1 MLTKTACLWHREL
14 KQELCNNLE
23 GWGGEG
29 DEREVQEGGGHMYTY
44 GWFMLMFGRNQ
55 QNSVK
60 QLSFNKKKKFRKKI
74 HCPSALIMKGKGTD
88 QKNVHVKNK
97 D

>member
-55 QNSVK
+55 QKSVK
-60 QLSFNKKKKFRKKI
+60 QLSFNKKKIQKKNTLSICFNYERKG
-74 HCPSALIMKGKGTD
+74 HWPEECPC
-88 QKNVHVKNK
+88 
-97 D
+97 